1 MEKLFVDAEKEL
13 KMRVT
18 IPLTYN
24 AGPFAFFTS
33 GNNYLSAETG
43 SSLQLLTRQAKFSV
57 FIALINHQTA
67 RHHSCLV

>member
-1 MEKLFVDAEKEL
+1 MEKLFVDAEEEL

-43 SSLQLLTRQAKFSV
+43 SSLQLLTPGEIFS
-57 FIALINHQTA
+57 LY
-67 RHHSCLV
+67 CLD